1 MLISNTE
8 RYVVEAFS
16 WFPFS
21 EKALTA
27 IFVLALKHLLINIYT
42 NVAKKLI

>member
-8 RYVVEAFS
+8 RCVVEALS
-16 WFPFS
+16 WVPFS
-21 EKALTA
+21 ERALNA